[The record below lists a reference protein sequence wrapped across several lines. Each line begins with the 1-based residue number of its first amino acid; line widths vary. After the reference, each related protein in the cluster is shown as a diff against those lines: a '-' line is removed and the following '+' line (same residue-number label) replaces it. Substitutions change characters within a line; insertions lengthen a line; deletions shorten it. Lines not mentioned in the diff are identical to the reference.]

1 MCSGGKFSEVCK
13 FKVKCE
19 KNHPF
24 GLSGSSD
31 FDVRLSQQA
40 FIRSSKDIIALLLKV
55 WFQVARNVLVK
66 FDFYQALIFQTF
78 SRVSSAA

>member
-1 MCSGGKFSEVCK
+1 MGSGGKFSEVCK
-13 FKVKCE
+13 FKIKSK
-19 KNHPF
+19 KNQPF
-24 GLSGSSD
+24 GLGNSSD
-31 FDVRLSQQA
+31 LGVGLSQQGL
-40 FIRSSKDIIALLLKV
+40 RLSSKDIIAFLLKM